1 MTKICRYFKDECGER
16 IRLRKIDETVNYLLD
31 ETKHY
36 DWVSEKIRTH
46 VGL

>member
-1 MTKICRYFKDECGER
+1 MTKICRDFKDEYGER

-36 DWVSEKIRTH
+36 D
-46 VGL
+46 